1 MKDWMHLLR
10 LGVLIGAA
18 AFAFFAARPFF
29 VPDSFGELGHY
40 RAAAVVEARERPPH
54 FADGAACEA
63 CHGDVVTLRI
73 EKKSR
78 HLNIRCQSCHGP
90 LGEHVESAGEKKPV
104 LPDTASLCI
113 RCHEETAGRPR
124 NVPQVKSAE
133 HSGGERC
140 STCHAPHAPG
150 MQ

>member
-1 MKDWMHLLR
+1 MKDWLHLLR
-10 LGVLIGAA
+10 LGALLGAA
-18 AFAFFAARPFF
+18 ALAFLVARPFF
-29 VPDSFGELGHY
+29 VPDTFGDLGHY
-40 RAAAVVEARERPPH
+40 RAAAVVEARERPLH
-54 FADGAACEA
+54 FADSAACET
-63 CHGDVVTLRI
+63 CHSDVVTLRV

-90 LGEHVESAGEKKPV
+90 LGEHVDSSGETKPA
-104 LPDTASLCI
+104 LPDVALLCI

-124 NVPQVKSAE
+124 MPQVKSAD

-140 STCHAPHAPG
+140 VTCHSPHAPG